1 MLKFNTYRPN
11 RYLRSRFVEGKFLLA
26 SEGSDLQLESLQTLR
41 DTIKKSLGSAFAID
55 NAWQVEV
62 FSSTQLLIK
71 PGDAWVEGI
80 PFPMR
85 SGNDQ
90 LVSGAILTLGI
101 IPVGVTITD
110 APNGAGK
117 LLSFNDG
124 ATTPTN
130 LYRIVV
136 SAQEELITDV
146 EDPFLKNVNLT
157 ESTAQKVR
165 IIYRI
170 NIVPDSL
177 QSSSPQPYRDENSTA
192 SLATNFPNTGGLASP
207 NLANEVIITPAAN
220 LNGEVLSIT
229 PVTGSEGID
238 GKDLEIVIR
247 NNTAVGSGIVLP
259 NSPLGWQAFAN
270 STLVDSNG
278 NQYHV
283 NAIFNDTVNTQLV
296 IVIDKEVGQPNPVIT
311 NGSPYKLIKR
321 DIYVTDDVNG
331 SPQGRRYWPIAK
343 VQWNSSDEFIHQSI
357 VEDLRATVTPTEFY
371 QKIVNQKQDLR
382 LVGGGVLNWNLS
394 RQVFTWSQDFELI
407 NPYGPNQVI
416 PNDALP
422 LVDGGALV
430 YELDLAGGSI
440 VKGIQSV
447 NVTSFG
453 VTSTLSAVDLSS
465 VKVGNIIIDSNG
477 TVAEI
482 TAINDV
488 SNQITTNVAL
498 TSNGSATIYLDSY
511 GPETAKLTNNG
522 YVLAVRYGNKIYVG
536 NNTTLADG
544 ENFQLAGASSE
555 FDRLLGRLKLYN
567 HETASNKVRI
577 ASGKALLL
585 DNAEL
590 NQVAN
595 SFLLDFEG
603 AVINFTTGTVLKSD
617 DSTPLGN
624 NFTPFSVPLGQYFWY
639 GISLLP
645 DNVTALNTQEALVQ
659 VEPATAS
666 NSNPSLAPKP
676 NLSGDIKLGAIQVL
690 NNGGNI
696 EVVNIIRLG
705 VGAGSGGGSGR
716 LVKADY
722 LDPISTSLPTG
733 PTVTIDGQAGAN
745 GDLVLFTNL
754 STNNNRI
761 YKLDG
766 VGSSITWT
774 AVRAFGSSLDP
785 DDADTVRIKRGNSFS
800 DQLAVFDGTNFKV
813 NDVVRFFDGVSA
825 DYWELSSI
833 KTVDLLDNTTDEVF
847 SVNLAGSENFTVEYS
862 ILRAGSKRTG
872 QLFIT
877 SDGTIANITDTSA
890 YIGDVG
896 VVFNATVTSGVLALE
911 YSTTNTGSDAVMK
924 FFTKRWSDSPGGP
937 GGVPNYSGASSSTPA
952 GGSNT
957 QVQFNSGGLL
967 AGDSNF
973 TWLAGDTALSL
984 NGLQIRALSGS
995 ITINDNQTTPDTA
1008 FQYSATNFRYA
1019 IVEYSITRDGNFR
1032 VGRLLIA
1039 NDGAV
1044 TADSDDFVETNPTGV
1059 LFSSTISAG
1068 QVLVQYTSTNTGFT
1082 GTLKYSIRRWN

>member
-1 MLKFNTYRPN
+1 MLKFNTYRPD

-26 SEGSDLQLESLQTLR
+26 SEGSDLQLESLQTIR
-41 DTIKKSLGSAFAID
+41 DTIQKSLGSAFAID

-71 PGDAWVEGI
+71 PGDAWVDGI

-90 LVSGAILTLGI
+90 LVSGAILSLGI

-130 LYRIVV
+130 LYRIVI

-146 EDPFLKNVNLT
+146 EDPFLKNLNLT

-165 IIYRI
+165 IIYKI

-177 QSSSPQPYRDENSTA
+177 QNLASQPYRDENSTT
-192 SLATNFPNTGGLASP
+192 SSSTNFPNIGGTASP
-207 NLANEVIITPAAN
+207 NLANEVNITPLAN

-238 GKDLEIVIR
+238 GRDVELVIR
-247 NNTAVGSGIVLP
+247 NNTAVGLGIVLP
-259 NSPLGWQAFAN
+259 NSPLGQQAFAN

-278 NQYHV
+278 NRYHV
-283 NAIFNDTVNTQLV
+283 NAIFNDTVTTQLV
-296 IVIDKEVGQPNPVIT
+296 IRIDKEVGQPNPVIT

-331 SPQGRRYWPIAK
+331 SPQGRKYWSIAK
-343 VQWNSSDEFIHQSI
+343 INWNSSDEFVHQSI
-357 VEDLRATVTPTEFY
+357 VEDLRSIITPTEFY
-371 QKIVNQKQDLR
+371 QKIVNQKQDLQ
-382 LVGGGVLNWNLS
+382 LVDGGVLSWDLTNQL
-394 RQVFTWSQDFELI
+394 FTWSQDFQLI
-407 NPYGPNQVI
+407 NPYNSNQI
-416 PNDALP
+416 IEAGSIP

-430 YELDLAGGSI
+430 YDLNFAGGPI
-440 VKGIQSV
+440 NKGILAV
-447 NVTSFG
+447 NITSFG
-453 VTSTLSAVDLSS
+453 FLNSLSAVNLSS
-465 VKVGNIIIDSNG
+465 VKVGNIIVDSSG
-477 TVAEI
+477 VVAEI
-482 TAINDV
+482 TAIDDIN
-488 SNQITTNVAL
+488 NEITTNINL
-498 TSNGSATIYLDSY
+498 TANGAAQIYLDSY
-511 GPETAKLTNNG
+511 GPETAKLTSNG

-536 NNTTLADG
+536 GNTTLADK
-544 ENFQLAGASSE
+544 EVFQLAGASSE
-555 FDRLLGRLKLYN
+555 FDRLLGRLKLSN
-567 HETASNKVRI
+567 HETAQDKVRV

-603 AVINFTTGTVLKSD
+603 AVINFTSGTVLKAD
-617 DSTPLGN
+617 DLTALGN
-624 NFTPFSVPLGQYFWY
+624 NFTPFSVPVGEYFWY

-645 DNVTALNTQEALVQ
+645 DNITALNTQEALVQ
-659 VEPATAS
+659 VEPASAS
-666 NSNPSLAPKP
+666 NANSLLAPKP
-676 NLSGDIKLGAIQVL
+676 NLSGDIKLGAIQVF
-690 NNGGNI
+690 NNSGNI
-696 EVVNIIRLG
+696 QVVNIIRLG
-705 VGAGSGGGSGR
+705 VGAGTGGSSK

-733 PTVTIDGQAGAN
+733 PTVTIDGQAGVN

-766 VGSSITWT
+766 VGNSITWT
-774 AVRAFGSSLDP
+774 AQRAFGSSLDP
-785 DDADTVRIKRGNSFS
+785 ADADTVRVKSGDSFA

-813 NDVVRFFDGVSA
+813 NDVVRFFNGVSA

-847 SVNLAGSENFTVEYS
+847 SVNLAGSENFTIEYS
-862 ILRAGSKRTG
+862 ILRAGNKRTG

-877 SDGTIANITDTSA
+877 SDGTTANITDTSA

-896 VVFNATVTSGVLALE
+896 VTFNATITLGVLALE
-911 YSTTNTGSDAVMK
+911 YTTTNTGSDAIMK
-924 FFTKRWSDSPGGP
+924 LFTKRWSDSSGGP
-937 GGVPNYSGASSSTPA
+937 GGVPSYSGASSSTTA

-957 QVQFNSGGLL
+957 QVQFNSAGLL
-967 AGDSNF
+967 AGDANF
-973 TWLAGDTALSL
+973 TWLAGQSSLDL
-984 NGLQIRALSGS
+984 NGLQIRALSAS
-995 ITINDNQTTPDTA
+995 ITLNDNQVSPIAA
-1008 FQYSATNFRYA
+1008 FQYDAANYRYA
-1019 IVEYSITRDGNFR
+1019 IIEYSVVRAGNYR
-1032 VGRLLIA
+1032 VGRFLVV
-1039 NDGAV
+1039 NDGST
-1044 TADSDDFVETNPTGV
+1044 TAFSDDFVETNSTGIN
-1059 LFSSTISAG
+1059 FNAAITGSD
-1068 QVLVQYTSTNTGFT
+1068 VQITYTSTNTSST
-1082 GTLKYSIRRWN
+1082 GTFKYSVRRWN